1 MKTKAI
7 QALEERLGTIN
18 EDSERGKV
26 LHAAKQFKSNWVA
39 LGQKLARVLEE
50 KLFVDWGFATF
61 DQYVKGEL
69 QLKQETAMKLVRSF
83 SLVRETRPALLTP
96 ERQHEIPAI
105 DVVDFLS
112 RKRDSLAGE
121 TSEATTDQWQSFTEE
136 ALTEAWSPRTV
147 TQKWRDL
154 VGDERVAEPKRD
166 AGERAVFRAR
176 DLAERLQKSLGEIP
190 GLDDSVIE
198 AAQAILT
205 ALGRVGE
212 TA

>member
-18 EDSERGKV
+18 EDSARGQV
-26 LHAAKQFKSNWVA
+26 LHAAKQFKSNWIE
-39 LGQKLARVLEE
+39 LGQKLAQVMES

-69 QLKQETAMKLVRSF
+69 QLKVETALKLVRSF

-96 ERQHEIPAI
+96 ERQHEVPAI
-105 DVVDFLS
+105 EVVDFLS
-112 RKRDSLAGE
+112 RKRD
-121 TSEATTDQWQSFTEE
+121 EAPADQWQSFSEE
-136 ALTEAWSPRTV
+136 VLTEAWSPRTV

-154 VGDERVAEPKRD
+154 VGDERVAAPKRD
-166 AGERAVFRAR
+166 ASERAVFRAR
-176 DLAERLQKSLGEIP
+176 DLAERLQKSLTEIP

-198 AAQAILT
+198 AAQAILA

-212 TA
+212 SAVA

>member
-18 EDSERGKV
+18 EDSERGHV
-26 LHAAKQFKSNWVA
+26 LRAAKQFKSNWIE

-50 KLFVDWGFATF
+50 KLFIDWGFATF

-69 QLKQETAMKLVRSF
+69 QLKHETALKLVRSF
-83 SLVRETRPALLTP
+83 SLLRETRPALLVP
-96 ERQHEIPAI
+96 ERQHEIPAM

-112 RKRDSLAGE
+112 RKRDE
-121 TSEATTDQWQSFTEE
+121 TPKAEWETFSEQ

-147 TQKWRDL
+147 SQKWRDL
-154 VGDERVAEPKRD
+154 VGDERVAAPKRD

-176 DLAERLQKSLGEIP
+176 DLAERLQKSLTEIP
-190 GLDDSVIE
+190 GLDESVIE
-198 AAQAILT
+198 AAQQILT
-205 ALGRVGE
+205 ALGRVD
-212 TA
+212 A